1 MKNVFLQSVTLPT
14 NTEEVVKVGNTW
26 GANIKQF
33 AMDYGPKILGAIIVY
48 IVGQWVIKKLVHF
61 IGRALSSDKFD
72 VSLSKFLLSLV
83 KVTFQLVLFLSIAGI
98 LGVNI
103 MGFSAILAG
112 AAVGIGAALN
122 GSLGNLAGGVMM
134 MIFKPFKVGD
144 IIESQGQAGVVQELG
159 IFNTVILTPENKTVI
174 LPNGAVSTGVIV
186 NYNTAGFLRVD
197 LNMAIANDQDIDK
210 AREIAVAAMK
220 QHPKV
225 LQSPAPDFAVSSV
238 SDFMTKIVVRPYTT
252 QADYWEVYFG
262 VTEMVKKAFDANGIQ
277 GPTPTRL
284 VFNKNL

>member
-1 MKNVFLQSVTLPT
+1 MLENLFLQSVTVPT
-14 NTEEVVKVGNTW
+14 STDDVVKVSATW
-26 GANIKQF
+26 MTNIQKF
-33 AMDYGPKILGAIIVY
+33 VVDYGPKILGAIIVY
-48 IVGQWVIKKLVHF
+48 IVGQWIIKKIVSL
-61 IGRALSSDKFD
+61 IGRGLSSDRFD

-134 MIFKPFKVGD
+134 MVFKPFKVGD
-144 IIESQGQAGVVQELG
+144 IIEAQGQSGVVQELG

-174 LPNGAVSTGVIV
+174 LPNGALSTGVIV
-186 NYNTAGFLRVD
+186 NYNTAGYLRVD

-210 AREIAVAAMK
+210 ARNIAIEAMK
-220 QHPKV
+220 KHPKV
-225 LQSPAPDFAVSSV
+225 LESPAPDFAISSV

-252 QADYWEVYFG
+252 QADYWDVYFG
-262 VTEMVKKAFDANGIQ
+262 VTELVKKAFDENGIQ
-277 GPTPTRL
+277 GPTPTR
-284 VFNKNL
+284 VVYNK